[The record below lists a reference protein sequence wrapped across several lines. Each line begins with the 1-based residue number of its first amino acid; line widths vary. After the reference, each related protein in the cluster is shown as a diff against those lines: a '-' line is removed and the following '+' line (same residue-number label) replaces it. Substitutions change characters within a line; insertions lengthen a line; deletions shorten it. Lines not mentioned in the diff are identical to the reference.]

1 MSESPERLRWP
12 MFCNIHF
19 SSQKFLHDI
28 FHGSGIAVKSNI
40 YMHTKMQNSTKKI
53 SETKQ
58 QVKFT
63 VSVRCQI
70 CKGLF
75 GLLCQKWFANIFIP
89 KRFIL
94 LEKKVWGEIT
104 PPDLTISLCLPNF

>member
-1 MSESPERLRWP
+1 MSESPERLLWP

-19 SSQKFLHDI
+19 SLQKFLHDI

-40 YMHTKMQNSTKKI
+40 CMHTKMQNSMKKI

-58 QVKFT
+58 VKFT
-63 VSVRCQI
+63 VSAKYQI

-75 GLLCQKWFANIFIP
+75 ELLC
-89 KRFIL
+89 
-94 LEKKVWGEIT
+94 
-104 PPDLTISLCLPNF
+104 